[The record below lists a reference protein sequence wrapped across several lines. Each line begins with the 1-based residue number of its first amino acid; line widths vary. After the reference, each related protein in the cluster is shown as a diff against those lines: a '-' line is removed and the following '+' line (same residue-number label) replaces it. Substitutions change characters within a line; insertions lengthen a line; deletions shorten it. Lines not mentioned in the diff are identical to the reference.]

1 MRMIV
6 ALLFFMATA
15 IESVCQYSAMTYN
28 IRYATELDGENSWEH
43 RKYKILKL
51 LEFYEPDILG
61 IQEGLH
67 HQVEFLD
74 SLLINYSY
82 VGVARDDGKKIGE
95 YAAIYFNNNL
105 FEVHDSGTFWL
116 SPTPDIPSY
125 GWGANYR
132 RICTWIKLRIKKTD
146 QKFFVFNAHFDHES
160 HQARIESAKLIHR
173 KAKDLNGN
181 RIPLLFMG
189 DLNAIPNSK
198 PITFLD
204 SVYRD
209 ARKISKIKPFGPI
222 GTYNGFNS
230 NHPLDRRIDYIF
242 VDDKIN
248 VEKYAVFL
256 NSPGNNMPSDHLPVY
271 ILFHF
276 E

>member
-15 IESVCQYSAMTYN
+15 IESVGQYSAMSYN
-28 IRYATELDGENSWEH
+28 IRYATELDGENSWEY
-43 RKYKILKL
+43 RKHKILSL

-132 RICTWIKLRIKKTD
+132 RICTWIKLRIKKPI
-146 QKFFVFNAHFDHES
+146 KSFLFLM
-160 HQARIESAKLIHR
+160 LI
-173 KAKDLNGN
+173 LIMN
-181 RIPLLFMG
+181 
-189 DLNAIPNSK
+189 
-198 PITFLD
+198 PI
-204 SVYRD
+204 RQ
-209 ARKISKIKPFGPI
+209 
-222 GTYNGFNS
+222 
-230 NHPLDRRIDYIF
+230 
-242 VDDKIN
+242 
-248 VEKYAVFL
+248 E
-256 NSPGNNMPSDHLPVY
+256 
-271 ILFHF
+271 
-276 E
+276 